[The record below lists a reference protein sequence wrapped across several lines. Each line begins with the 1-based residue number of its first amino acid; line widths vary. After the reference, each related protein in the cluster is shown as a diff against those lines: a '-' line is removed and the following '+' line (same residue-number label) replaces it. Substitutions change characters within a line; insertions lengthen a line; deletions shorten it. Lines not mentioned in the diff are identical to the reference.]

1 MAKWTCHH
9 GVGSDVVCAECEAIN
24 NHSKCHHGIGVDVAC
39 EQCDAAVLHDG
50 WRAEVAALRAELAS
64 VRAEYAQH
72 AAEVDAVSLAE
83 QAEHERLTAERDAAR
98 ADAASLAQQVRD
110 ANEALNEAAREVADR
125 DWQIS
130 EIVKQHDD
138 DQAEIA
144 RLAADLAA
152 MTTARDNALT
162 YYGNECAETRR
173 LRHRVEAYERGMIKE
188 VYDIVHGAPH
198 DKGTMDS
205 G

>member
-1 MAKWTCHH
+1 
-9 GVGSDVVCAECEAIN
+9 VSDPTPEA
-24 NHSKCHHGIGVDVAC
+24 
-39 EQCDAAVLHDG
+39 
-50 WRAEVAALRAELAS
+50 LA
-64 VRAEYAQH
+64 
-72 AAEVDAVSLAE
+72 
-83 QAEHERLTAERDAAR
+83 AAR
-98 ADAASLAQQVRD
+98 AFLDSIIGTEDPAPHFARAIDAYAALWRERCEGHEHVIEQLLNTRD
-110 ANEALNEAAREVADR
+110 ELRAEVADR

-173 LRHRVEAYERGMIKE
+173 LRAALGKIVDGYEADGYPPADEMRPCETCETDTAIARAAL
-188 VYDIVHGAPH
+188 APH
-198 DKGTMDS
+198 DKGTTDN
-205 G
+205 GE